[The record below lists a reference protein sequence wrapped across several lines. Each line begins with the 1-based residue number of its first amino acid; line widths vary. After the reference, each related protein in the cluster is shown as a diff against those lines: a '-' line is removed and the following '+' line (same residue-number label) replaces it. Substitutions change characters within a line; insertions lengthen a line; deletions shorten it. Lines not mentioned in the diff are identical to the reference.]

1 MNKTV
6 KKIVSMVV
14 AMTFLLAMTAV
25 PVSFAAIDAT
35 PTDTY
40 GWRIDLYKDLNAD
53 GTGNT
58 PITALAPNQE
68 AYVQFVLTGMKYL
81 NAAQATLTITNGK
94 FIANDAVAT
103 SNAAFENFKTSTALV
118 GTNNLAYE
126 TSMTSFGE
134 SAVNF
139 AILNP
144 MSAAYPLPD
153 DGVYETTD
161 TTNGTDVVLLTYK
174 IQAAADVSSEK
185 PVSVAVSSPVI
196 QIGELKRGSHTPT
209 AVETENQRNLAN
221 VGLPGMPADLDKEDV
236 AVVEENNDDADAIT
250 SIDINDGDPLF
261 EEGGEYYFR
270 IPLTN
275 GTNAYLPIIDAAVA
289 SADGAYIG
297 VQDFSIPEGKNSTS
311 VEIKTVTLVYG
322 GAQKAITAGA
332 EDPALLTV
340 NVQGAEYRVKAG
352 QTLKLARGVAS
363 VDAATI
369 LPYIEKTVDGG
380 ADDWKAA
387 VEAADITDTNGITFN
402 TEAGTAFD
410 NMATVGTTTT
420 VIPVIDGMTFK
431 TGENN
436 KLTIE
441 TAAATPVDPAEYQVK
456 AGQTFTLYLSSDA
469 FDGDIMME
477 QEYTDGFTG
486 HDVSAK
492 SLNATIDA
500 SAIDALL
507 ANKDTEVTDQEV
519 SVTVTIGEQD
529 YIGTVKVTTKKALP
543 LEKYMAAAD
552 ADGNTQEFTINYKG
566 TVDTSAIK
574 FWEQVQL
581 VPGDESTNRWVAYT
595 PADCEIVLSDFDN
608 TVDGSNE
615 VTVSL
620 SGEGAVELDPNTIT
634 VIVDVDATYTAKWFN
649 DTVKLVAGTTLE
661 DIKSMITIEA
671 DYDGVKEMV
680 KVDPDLLDVSVA
692 GGEFDPNNTTT
703 AQTLTVTYD
712 GKPAGT
718 LAVTLVAAEN
728 LIPVSADIEIVG
740 VEILGTLSGTVEVNS
755 VTFTYGLTGDG
766 KVKLMGNVPT
776 TDATYDLE
784 IKVPGFA
791 AASLTVTVAGGEADV
806 TGDAQLIAGE
816 VANAADN
823 AINDADFYAV
833 AASVGTTP
841 AGATAKYDINRDG
854 KIDALDVAAVIAN
867 LGTELGAEVTE

>member
-185 PVSVAVSSPVI
+185 PVSVAVSSPAI

-221 VGLPGMPADLDKEDV
+221 VGLPTVSGAPVLVEGDEEDNTNTMDV
-236 AVVEENNDDADAIT
+236 PKNK
-250 SIDINDGDPLF
+250 DPF
-261 EEGGEYYFR
+261 AEGGYSFR
-270 IPLTN
+270 TTYTN
-275 GTNAYLPIIDAAVA
+275 GDVVDLPLSLKPAAEVTDDMKGAFVDAAVA
-289 SADGAYIG
+289 DFVPTTEGQPMVVDVVVVDNTVGLKKETITDGIKFNVSDTTYKLKSKPTFEIAAGLSDFDKAYLVEVLTG
-297 VQDFSIPEGKNSTS
+297 VLQKDEGNGYVDMTTEEINALNITLIDKATS
-311 VEIKTVTLVYG
+311 QAYDGTNKKENDTTEATVQIDTITLEASDALIK
-322 GAQKAITAGA
+322 ATAA
-332 EDPALLTV
+332 
-340 NVQGAEYRVKAG
+340 
-352 QTLKLARGVAS
+352 
-363 VDAATI
+363 
-369 LPYIEKTVDGG
+369 EKTGKYQLKDV
-380 ADDWKAA
+380 AYTVYLATLSETVPYNAA
-387 VEAADITDTNGITFN
+387 L
-402 TEAGTAFD
+402 
-410 NMATVGTTTT
+410 
-420 VIPVIDGMTFK
+420 K
-431 TGENN
+431 
-436 KLTIE
+436 IE
-441 TAAATPVDPAEYQVK
+441 T
-456 AGQTFTLYLSSDA
+456 L
-469 FDGDIMME
+469 
-477 QEYTDGFTG
+477 YTDG
-486 HDVSAK
+486 SAK
-492 SLNATIDA
+492 DEGQTTTAYTISTNDWETFYTA
-500 SAIDALL
+500 AEAAEGIQVVP
-507 ANKDTEVTDQEV
+507 VTLTDENI
-519 SVTVTIGEQD
+519 T
-529 YIGTVKVTTKKALP
+529 GTQIKLDVKHSQPT
-543 LEKYMAAAD
+543 
-552 ADGNTQEFTINYKG
+552 GNYRVVEGQEFPINYKG
-566 TVDTSAIK
+566 TIDLSTIK
-574 FWEQVQL
+574 FEQEVQD
-581 VPGDESTNRWVAYT
+581 VPDDVETVHWVTYT
-595 PADCEIVLSDFDN
+595 PEVSDITLSDFN
-608 TVDGSNE
+608 STEDGTYD
-615 VTVSL
+615 VAVSVA
-620 SGEGAVELDPNTIT
+620 GIDADKLDPNTIT

-649 DTVKLVAGTTLE
+649 DTVELVAGTTLE

-740 VEILGTLSGTVEVNS
+740 VEMLGTLSGTVEANS

-791 AASLTVTVAGGEADV
+791 AANLTVTVAGGEADV
-806 TGDAQLIAGE
+806 TGDTQLIAGE
-816 VANAADN
+816 VANATDN

-841 AGATAKYDINRDG
+841 ADATAKYDINRDG